1 MIRSSHLGQL
11 ALGLL
16 VAFAGSAKVQAIDLI
31 FTAQQVGADV
41 VTSASGFVNTSALSN
56 AGSAS
61 GSGRFFGT
69 IGDGS
74 VFEVGPS
81 SNYDVWSGL
90 TGSKV
95 FGTSSQYFADINTGT
110 VAGIGTF
117 GTTSLYLPQSYTS
130 GSSISGTSTYSGKT
144 LADLGMTVGTYNWTW
159 GSGAT
164 AGSARLTI
172 SAVPEPSTYAL
183 ATIATGVMAYLARR
197 RKARTA

>member
-16 VAFAGSAKVQAIDLI
+16 VAFAGSAKLQAVDLI

-41 VTSASGFVNTSALSN
+41 VTSASGFVNTSALTI
-56 AGSAS
+56 AGGAN
-61 GSGRFFGT
+61 GGGRFFGS

-74 VFEVGPS
+74 VFQVGPS
-81 SNYDVWSGL
+81 GSYDNWSGL

-95 FGTSSQYFADINTGT
+95 FGTSSQYFANNTTGAN
-110 VAGIGTF
+110 AGISTF
-117 GTTSLYLPQSYTS
+117 GTIYLLLPVSYTS
-130 GSSISGTSTYSGKT
+130 GSSISGTATYTGKT

-164 AGSARLTI
+164 AGSAQLTI

-183 ATIATGVMAYLARR
+183 ATIATGAMAFLARR